1 MESTGDLKD
10 RGLCT
15 SLPAVRLSTEPLKE
29 EPHDNLQQ
37 VTKAILASIRKFMD
51 RDIIRKRR

>member
-1 MESTGDLKD
+1 VTL
-10 RGLCT
+10 R
-15 SLPAVRLSTEPLKE
+15 TEVYAPIYQQSVYPPNLWKE

-51 RDIIRKRR
+51 RDIITKRR